1 MASAPPASQN
11 FRASFFKHAT
21 MSNTGNGSA
30 EPSENTHLL
39 SRMTTTDSGTPYY
52 KSDNRAVRWPFMVF
66 HLTWEIFKTNYVNVL
81 LVFVPLGIIAGM
93 LEWSPVLQFTL
104 NFIAII
110 PLASLLAFATEELAV
125 PLGQTLGG
133 LLNATFGNAVEL
145 IVRLRIRSFRQKLT
159 LNRSASSPCATMKS
173 ALSKPACS
181 AASCPTSSSFWAV
194 ASSQAASNI
203 ESKASIR
210 LLLRPCRLL

>member
-1 MASAPPASQN
+1 MASGPAASQN
-11 FRASFFKHAT
+11 FRSAFFRHASMAD
-21 MSNTGNGSA
+21 GNGSA
-30 EPSENTHLL
+30 EPDESTHLL
-39 SRMTTTDSGTPYY
+39 HRITRTESGTPYH
-52 KSDNRAVRWPFMVF
+52 KHENRALRWPFTVF

-81 LVFVPLGIIAGM
+81 LVFVPIGIIAGL

-104 NFIAII
+104 NFVAII

-145 IVRLRIRSFRQKLT
+145 IVRHPLHEAQRLLTAHRSVSSHCATTRSVLSKLAC
-159 LNRSASSPCATMKS
+159 LVASSPTS
-173 ALSKPACS
+173 SLSS
-181 AASCPTSSSFWAV
+181 AA
-194 ASSQAASNI
+194 ASSLEESSI

-210 LLLRPCRLL
+210 QSPRRCLRL